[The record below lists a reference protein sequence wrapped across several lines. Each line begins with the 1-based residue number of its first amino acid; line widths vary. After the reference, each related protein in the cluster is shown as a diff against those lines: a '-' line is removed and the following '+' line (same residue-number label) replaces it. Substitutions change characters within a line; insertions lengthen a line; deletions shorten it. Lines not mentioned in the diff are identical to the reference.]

1 MKGAIAELSVKIINN
16 PNNNIIIIIGANQ
29 NFFLTYKNSNISIRS
44 FI

>member
-1 MKGAIAELSVKIINN
+1 MKGAIAELSEKIINN

-29 NFFLTYKNSNISIRS
+29 NFFLTYKNSNNSNKN